1 MSRAQFEKQV
11 TKNSREASK
20 LVKGKGGAGGDKE
33 FGAILAQYT
42 ADQVAIAFPP
52 FLYDKANYPESA
64 EFDEK
69 LLKSYYDKYKNE
81 KASGKHGFRSATL
94 IQDVYVF
101 YWTARPG
108 SGIDGKKFVEGSR
121 RFIGDLFQQQGVKRP
136 EFSKAGDDFLVGG
149 HVESSALLGKLR
161 KGVAFGL
168 ITVEEAQAY
177 LAKYGTGGVD
187 KLEGGIGG
195 LGSKVQGPA
204 RDTVSKGD
212 AANQG
217 FLETEYSR
225 EAFKIDNSLIKEIS
239 EHKNNH
245 GLYHEVMIPIPKGL
259 NSAQEHQFEID
270 AQNNVEAWLLNIA
283 DEKLVDDP
291 TSPSAVE
298 MYQNIIAAKLLGK
311 NAPKYKINHKITKK
325 AQNKK
330 QNRKVRLEGS
340 KRSATKAASA
350 RFKAQ
355 LRNAKGQFASP
366 TALQNLLNTKL
377 QKELI
382 DNMGYPALEN
392 ITGKFANSVRVLKVT
407 QKGTLPSI
415 QYTYDQDPYS
425 VFEMGGRGNRKWA
438 TTDRDPRVLID
449 RTVRE
454 IAQEMMINKFTT
466 QRL

>member
-11 TKNSREASK
+11 TKNARETSR
-20 LVKGKGGAGGDKE
+20 LLKGEGVGGDKE
-33 FGAILAQYT
+33 LGAILAQYT
-42 ADQVAIAFPP
+42 ADQAAVAFPP

-69 LLKSYYDKYKNE
+69 LLKSYYDKYKVE
-81 KASGKHGFRSATL
+81 KKSGNFGFRSASL

-108 SGIDGKKFVEGSR
+108 SGVNGKKFVEGSR
-121 RFIGDLFQQQGVKRP
+121 RFIGNLLKQQGIKRP
-136 EFSKAGDDFLVGG
+136 SFDKAGDDFLVGG

-161 KGVAFGL
+161 KGVEFGL
-168 ITVEEAQAY
+168 ITVEEAQIY

-204 RDTVSKGD
+204 RDTTSKGD
-212 AANQG
+212 SAHQG

-225 EAFKIDNSLIKEIS
+225 EAFKIDNSLIKEIT

-259 NSAQEHQFEID
+259 NSAQEHQYELD
-270 AQNNVEAWLLNIA
+270 AQKNVEAWLLNIA

-291 TSPSAVE
+291 TSPSAE
-298 MYQNIIAAKLLGK
+298 AMYQNIIAAKLLGK
-311 NAPKYKINHKITKK
+311 AAPKYKVNHKISKRAPSEKTKK
-325 AQNKK
+325 
-330 QNRKVRLEGS
+330 KVRLEGS

-350 RFKAQ
+350 KFKAQ
-355 LRNAKGQFASP
+355 LRNAKGQFSSP
-366 TALQNLLNTKL
+366 MALQNLLNTKL
-377 QKELI
+377 QREI
-382 DNMGYPALEN
+382 TDNMGYPALEN

-425 VFEMGGRGNRKWA
+425 VFETGARGDKRWSNK
-438 TTDRDPRVLID
+438 DRDPRVLID
-449 RTVRE
+449 ATIRE
-454 IAQEMMINKFTT
+454 IAQEMMITKFTT